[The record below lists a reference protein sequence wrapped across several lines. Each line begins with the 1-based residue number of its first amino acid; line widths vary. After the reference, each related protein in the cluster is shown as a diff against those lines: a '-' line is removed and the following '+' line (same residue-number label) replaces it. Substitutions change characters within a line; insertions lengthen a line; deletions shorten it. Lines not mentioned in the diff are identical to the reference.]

1 MMTCREL
8 AETLLDFVSGEL
20 PPDGRGHVED
30 HLGRCPSCR
39 AYHDSYFLTVRL
51 ARRLP
56 DRPLP
61 PRLAER
67 LRVLLAGATGTVP
80 PPPKGERPR
89 PAAGP

>member
-8 AETLLDFVSGEL
+8 AEALLDFVSGDL
-20 PPDGRGHVED
+20 PPDGRGPVED

-39 AYHDSYFLTVRL
+39 AYHDTYVRTVRL

-56 DRPLP
+56 GRPLP

-67 LRVLLAGATGTVP
+67 LRAILAGADPG
-80 PPPKGERPR
+80 
-89 PAAGP
+89 AGPRAAQGP